1 MASNM
6 FAVNGMWLPNPS
18 GLEITYIVLDKYAE
32 RSMDGKLNREI
43 AAKKI
48 KYTLNWPYMPGDSV
62 FVNLWNTLA
71 GLPEYASFTLPHP
84 DGTMHT
90 FEGYLGADLG
100 LTMYSYFDMGSKKM
114 SNWQSL
120 KASVIER

>member
-1 MASNM
+1 
-6 FAVNGMWLPNPS
+6 
-18 GLEITYIVLDKYAE
+18 
-32 RSMDGKLNREI
+32 
-43 AAKKI
+43 
-48 KYTLNWPYMPGDSV
+48 MPGDSV
-62 FVNLWNTLA
+62 FINLWETLA
-71 GLPEYASFTLPHP
+71 SLPEYASFTLPHP

-114 SNWQSL
+114 ANWQSL